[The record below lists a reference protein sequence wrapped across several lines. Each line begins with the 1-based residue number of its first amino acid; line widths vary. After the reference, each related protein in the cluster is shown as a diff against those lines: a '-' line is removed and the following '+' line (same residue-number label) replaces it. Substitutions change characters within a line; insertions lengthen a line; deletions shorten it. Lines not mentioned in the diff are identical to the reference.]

1 MNPETRKALSSLR
14 KLDRLDA
21 RIENLQAQRDALAGD
36 HFCFDEARFNEALAI
51 YQAEVRRAGPG
62 SALLD

>member
-1 MNPETRKALSSLR
+1 MNSETRKALISLR
-14 KLDRLDA
+14 KMAKLEA

-36 HFCFDEARFNEALAI
+36 QFCFDEARFNEALAI

>member
-1 MNPETRKALSSLR
+1 MNPETRKALASLR

-36 HFCFDEARFNEALAI
+36 QFCFDEARFNEALTI
-51 YQAEVRRAGPG
+51 HQAEVRRAGPG
-62 SALLD
+62 SALPG